1 MFLVTLQLLLAR
13 RFPARDNKIFSQM
26 NCWLIAIEATKM
38 KVRSSMP
45 SDGKFTGNQKSEQC

>member
-1 MFLVTLQLLLAR
+1 
-13 RFPARDNKIFSQM
+13 M

-38 KVRSSMP
+38 KVQSSMP